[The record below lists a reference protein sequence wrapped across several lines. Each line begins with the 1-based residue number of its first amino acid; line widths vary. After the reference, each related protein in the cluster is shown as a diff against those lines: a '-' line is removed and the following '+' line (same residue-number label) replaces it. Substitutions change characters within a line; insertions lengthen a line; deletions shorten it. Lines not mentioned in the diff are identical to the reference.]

1 MVNSKIA
8 KQAIPQFLD
17 ISMNEFFS
25 EYIHTVS
32 NVACVLRLPLKKK
45 KRKEKDKTG
54 ASHLGN
60 LKYTSKFSNRR
71 QEG

>member
-8 KQAIPQFLD
+8 RQALPQFLD

-25 EYIHTVS
+25 EYMHTVS
-32 NVACVLRLPLKKK
+32 NVACVLHLPLK

-54 ASHLGN
+54 ASHAGN